1 MLLVVSELNCAF
13 QPSLEKTVRT
23 QRKYGST
30 AVVND
35 LYNVNS
41 KCRNKEDAGKIRESR
56 RTSNFGTDDAATD
69 SSTHRRCLLI
79 IHLRFQ
85 SMSSPTHNLHSSNEM
100 RDLRAIQRS
109 LQAFASSSQTIEIL
123 RTVPPAPPKHSSSPK
138 TLYILDSS
146 FNPPTRAHLRIC
158 TSALLHDRS
167 KAESKRLLLLLATQ
181 NADKAPKPVA
191 FEQRLVM
198 MSIFAEEMVKEMAAE
213 SGREGV
219 VVEVGVTKKARFV
232 DKARVIEEC
241 GDYSS
246 IDDEGWRKPIEQVHL
261 TGFDTL
267 VRFLDIKYYPPD
279 HTLAPLEGLFEK
291 HRVRVTRRTG
301 DGWGGR
307 DEQDEYIWKLQN
319 GQMEDKG
326 GKRQWAERIEL
337 VEGRKEGEEI
347 VSSTKVREVS
357 KKRDEVELMKLVT
370 EGVGRWIFDEK
381 LYVDGG

>member
-1 MLLVVSELNCAF
+1 
-13 QPSLEKTVRT
+13 
-23 QRKYGST
+23 
-30 AVVND
+30 
-35 LYNVNS
+35 
-41 KCRNKEDAGKIRESR
+41 
-56 RTSNFGTDDAATD
+56 
-69 SSTHRRCLLI
+69 
-79 IHLRFQ
+79 
-85 SMSSPTHNLHSSNEM
+85 MSSPTHNLHSSNEM

-123 RTVPPAPPKHSSSPK
+123 RTVPPAPPKHSNSPK
-138 TLYILDSS
+138 TLYVLDSS

-158 TSALLHDRS
+158 TSALLHDRP

-198 MSIFAEEMVKEMAAE
+198 MSIFAEEMVKGMAAE
-213 SGREGV
+213 SGHEGV
-219 VVEVGVTKKARFV
+219 VVDVGVTKKARFV

-241 GDYSS
+241 GDYSF

-267 VRFLDIKYYPPD
+267 VRLLDIKYYPPD

-301 DGWGGR
+301 DAWGGR

-319 GQMEDKG
+319 GQMEDQG

-357 KKRDEVELMKLVT
+357 KKRDEVELTKLVT